1 MKRILPILTVV
12 GISLIAVI
20 VNIRFVHQP
29 PKPHETPNFAR
40 VTIAFLCNSTTPPSA
55 RKQVDGIPGFMPAQC
70 IDVVNDVNF
79 HPLKV
84 NILHNVRADLW
95 SVRLKLSKGD
105 AAALAQLTAHSDG
118 QATALLV
125 SGELLLTSF
134 INAPFYGDDFDISAN
149 DEEQA
154 DKTASAFLWP
164 RQARK

>member
-1 MKRILPILTVV
+1 MKRMLPMLTIV

-40 VTIAFLCNSTTPPSA
+40 VTIAFLCDSTTPPSA
-55 RKQVDGIPGFMPAQC
+55 RKQVDGVPGFMPAQC
-70 IDVVNDVNF
+70 IDAVNDVNF

-84 NILHNVRADLW
+84 NIFHNARADLW

-105 AAALAQLTAHSDG
+105 AAALAKLTAHSDG
-118 QATALLV
+118 QAIALLV
-125 SGELLLTSF
+125 SGKLLFSS
-134 INAPFYGDDFDISAN
+134 IMNAPFYGDDFVISAD

-154 DKTASAFLWP
+154 YKTASAFILP